1 LSHKYDFIKGEA
13 DKSNKPTVLLTSD
26 IYGSMDGATVMKQ
39 ALVAYRKN
47 QALKTK

>member
-1 LSHKYDFIKGEA
+1 
-13 DKSNKPTVLLTSD
+13 VLLTSD